1 MSSESDRALSGIRVL
16 DLTQFEAGTSVTQ
29 SMGWMGAEIIKLEN
43 PKGGEQG
50 RYASADKPGLDSFY
64 FLVLNANKK
73 SVTLNIKSPK
83 GSELL
88 KDLIRQCDVIVENFT
103 PGYMEK
109 LGLGWDEV
117 HAINPR
123 IIYGRIKGF
132 GDGSPYE
139 SYKAFDM
146 IAQATG
152 GIMSITGD
160 RDGRPLKPGPTMGDT
175 GAGLHLLSGILAA
188 LYQRQRTGQGQLVT
202 VAMQDAMVNFCRVA
216 FAAQYRD
223 GVAACRSGN
232 QMLLGT
238 TAPSDAYKCK
248 GGGLNDYC
256 YVYSNRANNVQWQ
269 ALLKVIERP
278 ELAEDPRF
286 ASPQARADHHVEVN
300 EIVADWIKDYD
311 KHEAMRLLAEAGV
324 PAGAVLD
331 TMELSQD
338 RSMHDRG
345 VFVTV
350 EHEHRGSFT
359 MPGWPV
365 FMSASP
371 NISTPP
377 PVLGRHTDETLRELL
392 KLDEAQLAGM
402 RADGVI

>member
-1 MSSESDRALSGIRVL
+1 MSNQSDQALSGVRVL
-16 DLTQFEAGTSVTQ
+16 DLTQFESGTSVTQ

-50 RYASADKPGLDSFY
+50 RYASADKAGLDSYY

-73 SVTLNIKSPK
+73 SVTLNIKSMK
-83 GSELL
+83 GFEML
-88 KDLIRQCDVIVENFT
+88 KDLIRKCDVIVENFT

-117 HAINPR
+117 HAINPG

-132 GDGSPYE
+132 GAGSPYE

-160 RDGRPLKPGPTMGDT
+160 RDGRPIKPGVTMGDT
-175 GAGLHLLSGILAA
+175 GAGLHLLAGIIAA
-188 LYQRQRTGQGQLVT
+188 LYQRDRTGKGQLVT
-202 VAMQDAMVNFCRVA
+202 VAMQDAMINFCRVA

-223 GVAACRSGN
+223 GVAARRAGN

-269 ALLKVIERP
+269 ALLQVIGKP
-278 ELAEDPRF
+278 ELADDPRF

-300 EIVADWIKDYD
+300 AIVSKWIKDYD
-311 KHEAMRLLAEAGV
+311 KHEAMQLLAQAGV

-331 TMELSQD
+331 TMELSADQ
-338 RSMHDRG
+338 SMHDRG

-350 EHEHRGSFT
+350 EHDQRGKFT

-365 FMSASP
+365 SMSSSP
-371 NISTPP
+371 NVSSAPP
-377 PVLGRHTDETLRELL
+377 ILGAHTDETLRSLL
-392 KLDEAQLAGM
+392 NLDDAQLASM
-402 RADGVI
+402 REEGVI